1 MTHCTSSTV
10 FNNLKIKIIFI
21 KNTQDKQQ
29 RMSLQQTCL
38 LKSMAVVQSQSLPA
52 RTTHI
57 SIRGKTMCSKNN
69 IISKDHVGVSKL
81 NNVKIKFI
89 RVAI

>member
-1 MTHCTSSTV
+1 
-10 FNNLKIKIIFI
+10 
-21 KNTQDKQQ
+21 
-29 RMSLQQTCL
+29 
-38 LKSMAVVQSQSLPA
+38 MAAVQSQSLSA
-52 RTTHI
+52 RTTNI

-69 IISKDHVGVSKL
+69 IISKDRVGVSKF

>member
-1 MTHCTSSTV
+1 
-10 FNNLKIKIIFI
+10 LKIIFFFI

-29 RMSLQQTCL
+29 RMSLQQKCL
-38 LKSMAVVQSQSLPA
+38 LKSMAAVQSQSLSA
-52 RTTHI
+52 RTTNI

-69 IISKDHVGVSKL
+69 IISKDRVGVSKL